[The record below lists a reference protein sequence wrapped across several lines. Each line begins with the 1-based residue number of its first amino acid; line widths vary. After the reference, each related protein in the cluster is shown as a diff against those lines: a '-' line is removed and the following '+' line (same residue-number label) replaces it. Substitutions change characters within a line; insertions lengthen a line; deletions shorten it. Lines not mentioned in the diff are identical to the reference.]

1 MNDSYFDSVP
11 PSRMKSGI
19 LPDTLMNSAKCFKN
33 DLTSIFNKLFGI
45 IFEEEI
51 IFEHG

>member
-1 MNDSYFDSVP
+1 
-11 PSRMKSGI
+11 MKGMI

-33 DLTSIFNKLFGI
+33 NLSSIFNKLFGI

-51 IFEHG
+51 IFENG